1 MEWLTQG
8 GTPSAL
14 GWPATLIM
22 EDEGKVS
29 GQHRGQWEGDGELP
43 PPRLELM
50 QVAQGNPV

>member
-22 EDEGKVS
+22 EDEGKLS

-43 PPRLELM
+43 PP
-50 QVAQGNPV
+50 QVRVNAGSTR